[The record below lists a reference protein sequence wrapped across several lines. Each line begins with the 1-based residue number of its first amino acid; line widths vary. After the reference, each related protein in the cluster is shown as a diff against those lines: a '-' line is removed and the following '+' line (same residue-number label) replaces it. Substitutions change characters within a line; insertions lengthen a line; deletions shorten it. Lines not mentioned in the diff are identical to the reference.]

1 MGLRIA
7 AVYGGADIDRQV
19 AKLRQGVEVIIAT
32 PGRLIDL
39 GDRGELSV
47 ADLEI
52 LVLDEADRM
61 ADMGF
66 MPQVEWVLRR
76 LERPHQTLLF
86 SATLD
91 GAVDRLVTAL
101 PDRPGPP
108 RGGLEHPDGG
118 RHGAPLPPGAPD
130 GQGQGGGGHLP
141 APDKSL
147 VFVRTKRG
155 ADRLVEQLGKEG
167 IAAAAIHGDLR
178 QSNRERALADFSSGK
193 LPVLVATDVAA
204 RGLHID
210 GVDVVVHYDPPEDHK
225 AYLHR
230 SGRTARAG
238 ETGVVATLVLWNQ
251 AGRGRGDP
259 APPGPAD
266 PDRRDVLQRPPPGRP
281 GRLDAVGRRGRPL
294 TDRRDRPAAPVPA
307 GPPGT
312 GSSRVL
318 VVTAHPDD
326 VDFGSAGTVATF
338 TDAGVE
344 VAYCIVTDGDAGG
357 QDRTMARAEMA
368 AIRRREQ
375 RAAAAVVGV
384 TTCGSSATPTVGV
397 TATFELR
404 RDISRV
410 IRQFRPQRVVTQS
423 PERNWD
429 RIYAS
434 HPDHLAAG
442 EAAAAAV
449 YPDAR
454 NPFAHPELLE
464 DEGLEPHTVDELWL
478 MAFDHPT
485 MAVETTAA
493 FDRKV
498 AALRSH
504 ESQVA
509 EREGL
514 DAMLREWGSGVARA
528 VGLPDGS
535 VAEAYRVVQTR

>member
-1 MGLRIA
+1 MI
-7 AVYGGADIDRQV
+7 
-19 AKLRQGVEVIIAT
+19 
-32 PGRLIDL
+32 
-39 GDRGELSV
+39 
-47 ADLEI
+47 
-52 LVLDEADRM
+52 
-61 ADMGF
+61 
-66 MPQVEWVLRR
+66 
-76 LERPHQTLLF
+76 
-86 SATLD
+86 
-91 GAVDRLVTAL
+91 
-101 PDRPGPP
+101 
-108 RGGLEHPDGG
+108 
-118 RHGAPLPPGAPD
+118 
-130 GQGQGGGGHLP
+130 
-141 APDKSL
+141 
-147 VFVRTKRG
+147 
-155 ADRLVEQLGKEG
+155 
-167 IAAAAIHGDLR
+167 
-178 QSNRERALADFSSGK
+178 
-193 LPVLVATDVAA
+193 
-204 RGLHID
+204 
-210 GVDVVVHYDPPEDHK
+210 
-225 AYLHR
+225 
-230 SGRTARAG
+230 
-238 ETGVVATLVLWNQ
+238 
-251 AGRGRGDP
+251 DP
-259 APPGPAD
+259 AG
-266 PDRRDVLQRPPPGRP
+266 
-281 GRLDAVGRRGRPL
+281 
-294 TDRRDRPAAPVPA
+294 APVPRWA
-307 GPPGT
+307 PGD
-312 GSSRVL
+312 GVERVL
-318 VVTAHPDD
+318 FVTAHPDD

-338 TDAGVE
+338 TDAGVQ

-357 QDRTMARAEMA
+357 QDRTITRAEMA
-368 AIRRREQ
+368 EIRRREQ

-384 TTCGSSATPTVGV
+384 HDVRFLGYPDGRV
-397 TATFELR
+397 TASFDLR

-485 MAVETTAA
+485 MAVDTTAA